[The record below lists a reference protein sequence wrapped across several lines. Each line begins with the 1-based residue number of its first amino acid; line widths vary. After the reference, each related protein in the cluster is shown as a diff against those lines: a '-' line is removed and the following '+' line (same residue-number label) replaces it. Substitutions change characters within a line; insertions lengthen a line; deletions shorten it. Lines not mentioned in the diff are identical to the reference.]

1 MRLSRVLFGLALV
14 MVPGCGGCDSC
25 FGTAQPGDEAGTAA
39 TSTSTS
45 SRPAN
50 LIAEAGVVTA
60 DSSVATATDGGKT
73 GLAPTPYLRDGGGLP
88 RPKAPMPLGDF
99 QSCGTYEGP
108 LCEKTCNGGACR
120 QECDGVDCVLSCK
133 GGYCSQLCGPTGTTT
148 CKLSCEGGHCTQLC
162 MRDDGCTK
170 DCKGGACD

>member
-1 MRLSRVLFGLALV
+1 MRLSRVLLGLALV

-25 FGTAQPGDEAGTAA
+25 FGTAQPGDEAGAAA
-39 TSTSTS
+39 TSTS
-45 SRPAN
+45 RPASVSVD
-50 LIAEAGVVTA
+50 ASVVAT
-60 DSSVATATDGGKT
+60 DSGIVTATDSGTT

-108 LCEKTCNGGACR
+108 LCEKSCNGGACR

-162 MRDDGCTK
+162 MRAEGCTK